1 VGAIL
6 LRNNTSKMIL
16 RIVIPARDMDR
27 VKKFVDDLKNS
38 GINPVVSKRQKIF
51 ENRPDLDV
59 IELIYILY
67 LTPVEEKGIRKQL
80 SKMLSG
86 TIGFFL
92 LYGI

>member
-1 VGAIL
+1 L

-16 RIVIPARDMDR
+16 RIVIPARDMDK
-27 VKKFVDDLKNS
+27 VKKFVDDLKNN

-51 ENRPDLDV
+51 ENRPDLDA

-67 LTPVEEKGIRKQL
+67 LTPVEEKDIRKQL

>member
-1 VGAIL
+1 M

-16 RIVIPARDMDR
+16 RIVIPARDMDK
-27 VKKFVDDLKNS
+27 VKKFVDDLKNN

-51 ENRPDLDV
+51 ENRPDLDA

-67 LTPVEEKGIRKQL
+67 LTPVEEKDIRKQL